1 MKIYFIILLNLFCVG
16 IVFSQQVKIKI
27 SNLATDK
34 ATISFLEGENST
46 GIDTIISADNGEF
59 QFNVNN
65 QHSGFYRISFNKN
78 KWVDFIHDNE
88 DVEIETNANNILDSL
103 IVIKSASNKLYYKFI
118 KLNKSYKTKTE
129 LLQLLLSRYPKDDD
143 FYNTTQNK
151 LLQIQNEYLR
161 FVDTTSQHNPES
173 FVARYIC
180 SAQLSVVPIH
190 LSLENQLEYLKHHAL
205 DNVNF
210 QDGRLTNSDLFTN
223 KTIEYLTYYRNPQL
237 PKELLEKEFEKAI
250 DTLLDKAK
258 VNLRVYKQ
266 IVAYLIN
273 GFKQYG
279 FEEDLDYVVQNY
291 VIRDDLCLDDKT
303 EKSIQLMIG
312 QTKNLPVGAAVPDIV
327 LSDTS
332 GNVVD
337 LNKVKADT
345 TVILFYAS
353 WCPHCQAT
361 IPKLVTFLN
370 SRKDKDIKVFAVSI
384 DTIRKDWKDFIRT
397 NNLNWINVSDLNGW
411 NGKAAKD
418 YFIYATPTMFL
429 INRNNKILAKPLT
442 VEGLS
447 AVLK

>member
-59 QFNVNN
+59 QFNFNN

-78 KWVDFIHDNE
+78 KWVDFIYDNE

-103 IVIKSASNKLYYKFI
+103 KVIKSASNKLCNKFI
-118 KLNKSYKTKTE
+118 KLNKEYKTKTE
-129 LLQLLLSRYPKDDD
+129 LLQLLLSHYPKNDD
-143 FYNTTQNK
+143 FYNTIQNK
-151 LLQIQNEYLR
+151 LTQIQKEYLR
-161 FVDTTSQHNPES
+161 FVDTISQHNPES
-173 FVARYIC
+173 FVARYIR
-180 SAQLSVVPIH
+180 SAQLPVVRPE
-190 LSLENQLEYLKHHAL
+190 LSPEKQLEYLKNHAL

-210 QDGRLTNSDLFTN
+210 QDGRLTYSNLFTN
-223 KTIEYLTYYRNPQL
+223 KTIEYLTYYRNRQL
-237 PKELLEKEFEKAI
+237 SKELLENEFKKAI

-258 VNLRVYKQ
+258 ANLRVYKQ

-279 FEEDLDYVVQNY
+279 FEKDLDYVVQNY

-303 EKSIQLMIG
+303 EKSIQLMID
-312 QTKNLPVGAAVPDIV
+312 QTKYLPIGGTVPDIL
-327 LSDTS
+327 LSDTTGS
-332 GNVVD
+332 KIE
-337 LNKVKADT
+337 LNKINSDT
-345 TVILFYAS
+345 TLIIFYAS

-361 IPKLVTFLN
+361 IPKLVEYFN
-370 SRKDKDIKVFAVSI
+370 NKKERHIKVFAISI
-384 DTIRKDWKDFIRT
+384 DTVRIDWINFIK
-397 NNLNWINVSDLNGW
+397 NNNMHWINVSDLKGW
-411 NGKAAKD
+411 EGKAAKD

-429 INRNNKILAKPLT
+429 VDKDNKIIAKPLT
-442 VEGLS
+442 IENLNDS
-447 AVLK
+447 LK